1 MRTWVSSFAAAL
13 LMTVT
18 ARAQLNDADQRAS
31 QLFQRFEAA
40 YAAGDV
46 TGARAFM
53 QQAFELSRRSELLYN
68 LAELD
73 RELGDCRKASSE
85 YADYLA
91 LTRAPGHRSEA
102 EAYLGSL
109 RSACPAPAA
118 APKALPPGAEP
129 FEPEALRALDRPY
142 WSAPRVSGWA
152 LVGVSAVASA
162 STVYFA
168 LSMRAT
174 AREEEA
180 LIAKNNTAAPAQRQT
195 WDRSGQP
202 LEARGHR
209 EQTLTWGSG
218 ALALITLGAGVYL
231 LHRAADEQ
239 RSPNWSLVV
248 QRERAVAGCS
258 LRF

>member
-13 LMTVT
+13 LMTVPL
-18 ARAQLNDADQRAS
+18 RAQPNDADQRAS
-31 QLFQRFEAA
+31 ELFQRFEAA

-46 TGARAFM
+46 SGARAFM
-53 QQAFELSRRSELLYN
+53 QQAFDLSRRSELLYN

-91 LTRAPGHRSEA
+91 LTPAPGHRSEA
-102 EAYLGSL
+102 VAYLGSL
-109 RSACPAPAA
+109 RAECPPPAEP
-118 APKALPPGAEP
+118 PKALLPAEP
-129 FEPEALRALDRPY
+129 SKPKASRVLERPY

-152 LVGVSAVASA
+152 LLGVSAVASV

-180 LIAKNNTAAPAQRQT
+180 LVAKNNTAAALQRES
-195 WDRSGQP
+195 WDRSGQL

-218 ALALITLGAGVYL
+218 ALALVTLGAGAYL
-231 LHRAADEQ
+231 LHRAAEEQ
-239 RSPNWSLVV
+239 RSPTWSLVV
-248 QRERAVAGCS
+248 QRDRAVAGCS